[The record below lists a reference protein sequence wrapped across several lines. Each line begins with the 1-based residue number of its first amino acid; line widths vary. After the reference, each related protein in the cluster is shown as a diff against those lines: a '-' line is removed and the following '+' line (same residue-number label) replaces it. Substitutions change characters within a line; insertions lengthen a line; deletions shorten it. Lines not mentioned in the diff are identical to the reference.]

1 MPNNPDP
8 PPDDLDEKVK
18 RHLDEEWERRNG

>member
-1 MPNNPDP
+1 MHSNPEA